1 MSKSSCHCKQVSGTW
16 QWVDCTPTVSTV
28 TRSTSNRAPSGC
40 GGHLYSNCVTLLC
53 QYGSKSLRNV
63 SNLLRLSHEESK
75 QFQRQ
80 TWAQPFTSKVMPS
93 FCLVGHKTW
102 HESELT
108 FWVYSVK
115 GCALDEQDKNNTD
128 ATMISHKNLLKGL
141 IPCCAQIYNR
151 NEKSSLIV
159 C

>member
-1 MSKSSCHCKQVSGTW
+1 MG
-16 QWVDCTPTVSTV
+16 PTF
-28 TRSTSNRAPSGC
+28 
-40 GGHLYSNCVTLLC
+40 Y
-53 QYGSKSLRNV
+53 KI
-63 SNLLRLSHEESK
+63 K
-75 QFQRQ
+75 
-80 TWAQPFTSKVMPS
+80 PS

-108 FWVYSVK
+108 FLVYSVK

-128 ATMISHKNLLKGL
+128 DTIISHKNLLKML
-141 IPCCAQIYNR
+141 TPCCAQIYNL